1 MLYGVLTLYKVSLL
15 SYQKTT
21 NSAVNRNLAS
31 VINNGND
38 SSICFYGP
46 VKSYIYFCMINMIY
60 YYELLII

>member
-46 VKSYIYFCMINMIY
+46 AKSYIYF
-60 YYELLII
+60 